1 MGIAIL
7 FALEKIKS
15 TFEKKMK
22 FRHFLVLF
30 SILCSGIAAAL
41 NGEQNDEECPRNWVK
56 IGTGCYLFAI
66 PEILEIDNACKLDGC
81 TKEEAINYCAMK
93 HGYLVEYQLVEEF
106 EMVRA
111 M

>member
-1 MGIAIL
+1 MI
-7 FALEKIKS
+7 
-15 TFEKKMK
+15 

-66 PEILEIDNACKLDGC
+66 PEILEIDNACKLDGNIFDITFTPC
-81 TKEEAINYCAMK
+81 PN
-93 HGYLVEYQLVEEF
+93 
-106 EMVRA
+106 RA
-111 M
+111 VGSIQ